1 MHDVARWCMI
11 MKLIMKLIIIMITT
25 VQTYPSCPVHLRFQS
40 FYLVWCS
47 FNERKPRS
55 ATLTSARRAGE
66 TSAAR
71 HEDGLGHGWCKMGSY
86 HLQLYG
92 CFLKW
97 WYHQNTPKWSFLVGN
112 PMVVWYHH
120 FRKPPYRGHNSIYN
134 YWGSSRNGRRV
145 PKDAS
150 LLDHARCRSGF
161 RGIIQS
167 FDTKLLIFQFPLYR
181 LYIYIIIYILY
192 TVHIFGTMKGFGR
205 DKFRMSWVPWINLVN
220 EQICHTQQGGGFNP
234 FEIFSQ
240 IGSFPQK

>member
-1 MHDVARWCMI
+1 
-11 MKLIMKLIIIMITT
+11 MKLIIIIITT
-25 VQTYPSCPVHLRFQS
+25 VQTYPSCPVHLLFQS

-86 HLQLYG
+86 HLQLY
-92 CFLKW
+92 
-97 WYHQNTPKWSFLVGN
+97 
-112 PMVVWYHH
+112 
-120 FRKPPYRGHNSIYN
+120 RGHNSIYN
-134 YWGSSRNGRRV
+134 YWGSSRNGRV
-145 PKDAS
+145 PKVAS

-167 FDTKLLIFQFPLYR
+167 SDAKLLIFQFPLN
-181 LYIYIIIYILY
+181 IYIY

-205 DKFRMSWVPWINLVN
+205 VNKFRMS
-220 EQICHTQQGGGFNP
+220 
-234 FEIFSQ
+234 
-240 IGSFPQK
+240 